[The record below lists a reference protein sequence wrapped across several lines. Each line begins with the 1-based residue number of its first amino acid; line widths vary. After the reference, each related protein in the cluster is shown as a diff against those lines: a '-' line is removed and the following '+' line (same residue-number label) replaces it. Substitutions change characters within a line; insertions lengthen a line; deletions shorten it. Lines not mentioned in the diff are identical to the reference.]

1 MGMTRV
7 KLGAAAGLVMLLAA
21 CGGTDGSEQQGAGAT
36 EPVQQTQTQ
45 APTSEEPSTEEETS
59 EEPTAEEGTS
69 EEPTTEEPEPTR
81 DGPDTYQVG
90 ELIERPTANLIVN
103 VLEERDA
110 IPASSSFHYT
120 SGQIERGEGER
131 LWYVDITWTNNL
143 PEAVGKECHGPY
155 AMQLRAFDLQGRE
168 MLMAEQPGMIEGQ
181 ECSTGLM
188 QGQTG
193 RWQSAFHGL
202 DQEFGWLVFE
212 DYNGEPAAVVL
223 DPDLELS
230 YNER

>member
-1 MGMTRV
+1 MGTTRV
-7 KLGAAAGLVMLLAA
+7 KLGAAAGLVALLAA
-21 CGGTDGSEQQGAGAT
+21 CGGAEGPEQAGAGAT
-36 EPVQQTQTQ
+36 EPVQQTR
-45 APTSEEPSTEEETS
+45 APTSEEPSTEEK
-59 EEPTAEEGTS
+59 TS
-69 EEPTTEEPEPTR
+69 EEPTTEEATSEEPTTEEEPEPTR

-90 ELIERPTANLIVN
+90 ELIERPTADLIVN

-120 SGQIERGEGER
+120 SGQIEPGEEER

-181 ECSTGLM
+181 ECSTGLL

-202 DQEFGWLVFE
+202 DEEFGWLVFE
-212 DYNGEPAAVVL
+212 DYNGEPAVVVL

-230 YNER
+230 YNKR